1 MRIIQFWLMI
11 LIFLFAACSSLVLKP
26 ADFAWPL
33 ESVLN
38 VDNEGF
44 VQEERYSL
52 SFNVK
57 GLFFEESGDSTAFL
71 DRNIRIIRNTEG
83 YYFVTSQNFKC
94 VYVFKGINGEMNL
107 SNKIEINEKGMNN
120 PVLNQRPPFV
130 ELIDNGVK
138 VLLSNRG
145 IENEENNEE

>member
-1 MRIIQFWLMI
+1 MI

-145 IENEENNEE
+145 VENEENNEE

>member
-52 SFNVK
+52 SFNAK

-71 DRNIRIIRNTEG
+71 DRNIRIIRNTAG